1 MNETWTN
8 LGTSG
13 RRLNRIIKRLEKRFN
28 KETDSD
34 KLARLAQTIGILTG
48 KLVDI
53 TKLHLGIEDAI
64 KIRGKIK

>member
-1 MNETWTN
+1 MNESWTN

-28 KETDSD
+28 KENDSD

-48 KLVDI
+48 KMVDI

-64 KIRGKIK
+64 RGKTK

>member
-28 KETDSD
+28 KENDSD

-53 TKLHLGIEDAI
+53 TKLHLGIEEAI
-64 KIRGKIK
+64 KVKREK